1 LNRPA
6 ITLSI
11 FSALVLSSCASFK
24 GGLSGL
30 VSNQPAATDIASLK
44 KQVDTHPAKY
54 AWLVTEAEIEY
65 DDGSSDITANLAI
78 RNRKDSVIW
87 ASANKMIEAVRIL
100 MNTDS
105 ATILNRLQKN
115 YSVLTMPDLDKTLGL
130 SGLSF
135 NSMQNLLL
143 AIPPFGINDNS
154 HFSRLKDVYRIEN
167 QNSMFK
173 EVIMMDK
180 SALRM
185 LQYRYEKNIRE
196 FVVINYNNF
205 KQVGDQY
212 LPNNIDVEI
221 HTPDKIHITL
231 NVSGYSLPKNVDAPF
246 KIPASYTK
254 AQ

>member
-6 ITLSI
+6 LILSLL
-11 FSALVLSSCASFK
+11 SALVLSSCASFK
-24 GGLSGL
+24 GGVSGL

-44 KQVDTHPAKY
+44 KQFDARPAKY
-54 AWLVTEAEIEY
+54 AWLVTDAEIDY
-65 DDGSSDITANLAI
+65 DDGSSEITANLAI

-130 SGLSF
+130 TGLSF
-135 NSMQNLLL
+135 TSMQNLLL

-154 HFSRLKDVYRIEN
+154 HFLKLKDVYRVEN
-167 QNSMFK
+167 QSPMYK
-173 EVIMMDK
+173 EVMMIDK
-180 SALRM
+180 STLRV

-196 FVVINYNNF
+196 FVVINYSNF
-205 KQVGDQY
+205 KQTGDQY
-212 LPNNIDVEI
+212 LPNIIDVEI

-231 NVSGYSLPKNVDAPF
+231 NVSGYSLPKYEDTPF
-246 KIPASYTK
+246 KIPESYTK